1 MLHTSFA
8 TPIQQCIAKPGL
20 CVASCD
26 MIPDRLCLEH
36 IHTHRGHTQR
46 GYTNKHRVQQVAITN
61 YNEAGSYVQHK
72 AVGHACHMPA
82 CLLSTANTACMCQ
95 QRLIQCHTPL
105 CTVRSTVQCRR
116 GELYNLACSLHPPT
130 WTHPQASTYI
140 HSTSLPRSNTLTHS
154 RTKILTQTFLPSLTA
169 AQKFSLKLSF
179 PHSQPHKSSHSNS
192 PSLTH
197 SRTKVL
203 TQTLLPSLTHTQ
215 SKKPTSLTCMQT
227 RPLSPSQARKP
238 S

>member
-116 GELYNLACSLHPPT
+116 GELYNLACSLR
-130 WTHPQASTYI
+130 THPHGPTHKQALTSTLL
-140 HSTSLPRSNTLTHS
+140 HSLAQTL
-154 RTKILTQTFLPSLTA
+154 SLTA